1 MIATTAMEEIVNFI
15 ANQNPAQVLE
25 FKASASTKK
34 RVFKLINKS
43 KTKQLPKKE
52 QAELDS
58 YLVLEHLMRLAKIRA
73 YQILT
78 LKLKKIE

>member
-15 ANQNPAQVLE
+15 ANQNPAKVLE
-25 FKASASTKK
+25 FKASESTKK

-43 KTKQLPKKE
+43 KTKQLQKKE
-52 QAELDS
+52 QAELDN

-73 YQILT
+73 YQVS
-78 LKLKKIE
+78 KL